1 MPERAAAAAASGDH
15 RIGLDDFKRD
25 HGFAQKLLFP
35 MYREARV
42 DRQTGGM
49 IRVTWGVSNMGT
61 RVSGRRLA
69 VSFLYRRAL
78 LGAVSVVWAA
88 AIGACAPLAGDEAP
102 GVQFAALPPA
112 PVRLPHPAI
121 TDAAFTTTDAETL
134 PLRRWLP
141 AGEPGAAR
149 GVAPR
154 AVILA
159 LHGFNDYSN
168 AFDAPAKEWAKHGI
182 ATYAYDQRGFGG
194 APGRALWPGS
204 AALATDAVT
213 AATLL
218 RAKYPRQPIYLL
230 GESMGGAVAILAA
243 TGATGIRPAAVDGVI
258 LSAPAVWTRESMQ
271 FLPRMALWAGVR
283 MFPGAVF
290 TGESLHILAS
300 DNIPMLIALGKDPM
314 VIKGARVDT
323 MYGLVDLMDQTIEAA
338 PHLSAPLLMM
348 YGAHDAVIPADPVRA
363 FVAALP
369 PGVASRDRFAYY
381 TNGYHMLLRDLEG
394 QKVAADVATWALDR
408 AAALPSHA
416 DAVGTDHPWPPVAAG
431 G

>member
-1 MPERAAAAAASGDH
+1 
-15 RIGLDDFKRD
+15 
-25 HGFAQKLLFP
+25 
-35 MYREARV
+35 
-42 DRQTGGM
+42 M
-49 IRVTWGVSNMGT
+49 IRSRTLISRN
-61 RVSGRRLA
+61 
-69 VSFLYRRAL
+69 
-78 LGAVSVVWAA
+78 AA
-88 AIGACAPLAGDEAP
+88 AILRRRSAWRTLSMVLVWAVAACAPVPGDEAP
-102 GVQFAALPPA
+102 GPQFATIQPGSLP
-112 PVRLPHPAI
+112 LPHPAI
-121 TDAAFTTTDAETL
+121 TEAAFTTTDAESL

-141 AGEPGAAR
+141 DGQ
-149 GVAPR
+149 PR

-168 AFDAPAKEWAKHGI
+168 AFDAPAKIWAAQGV

-204 AALATDAVT
+204 EALATDAVT

-218 RAKYPRQPIYLL
+218 RAKYPHTPLYLL

-258 LSAPAVWTRESMQ
+258 LSAPAVWTRESME

-300 DNIPMLIALGKDPM
+300 DNIPMLLALGRDPM

-323 MYGLVDLMDQTIEAA
+323 MYGLVDLMDRTIEAA
-338 PHLSAPLLMM
+338 PGLTAPTLLM
-348 YGAHDAVIPADPVRA
+348 YGAHDAVIPADPVRE

-369 PGVASRDRFAYY
+369 PDAVRHDRFAYY
-381 TNGYHMLLRDLEG
+381 QNGYHMLLRDLEG
-394 QKVAADVATWALDR
+394 KKVADDVMAWVFSR
-408 AAALPSHA
+408 AALPSRA
-416 DAVGTDHPWPPVAAG
+416 DALGTERPWPPVATG

>member
-1 MPERAAAAAASGDH
+1 MLRSGVFGGRGAAPVSH
-15 RIGLDDFKRD
+15 RWGLA
-25 HGFAQKLLFP
+25 GLLFLLCG
-35 MYREARV
+35 AA
-42 DRQTGGM
+42 QT
-49 IRVTWGVSNMGT
+49 
-61 RVSGRRLA
+61 
-69 VSFLYRRAL
+69 
-78 LGAVSVVWAA
+78 
-88 AIGACAPLAGDEAP
+88 ACAPKVEETP
-102 GVQFAALPPA
+102 GMQVAAVQPVPLPPDRA
-112 PVRLPHPAI
+112 PRPAI
-121 TDAAFTTTDAETL
+121 EKASFTTTDALSL
-134 PLRRWLP
+134 PMRKWLP
-141 AGEPGAAR
+141 QGEPQ
-149 GVAPR
+149 

-159 LHGFNDYSN
+159 LHGFNDYGN
-168 AFDAPAKEWAKHGI
+168 AFDAPAKIWAARGI

-204 AALATDAVT
+204 EALATDAVT
-213 AATLL
+213 ASVLL
-218 RAKYPRQPIYLL
+218 RRAYPGKPLYLL

-243 TGATGIRPAAVDGVI
+243 SGATGIRPAPVDGVI

-271 FLPRMALWAGVR
+271 FLPRVALWAGVR

-323 MYGLVDLMDQTIEAA
+323 MYGLVDLMDRTIEAA
-338 PHLSAPLLMM
+338 PSLKTPTFLL

-369 PGVASRDRFAYY
+369 ADGVRNDHFGYY
-381 TNGYHMLLRDLEG
+381 QSGYHMLLRDLEG
-394 QKVAADVATWALDR
+394 PRVATDVAAWVLDR

-416 DAVGTDHPWPPVAAG
+416 DAIGTDRPWPPVATG

>member
-1 MPERAAAAAASGDH
+1 
-15 RIGLDDFKRD
+15 
-25 HGFAQKLLFP
+25 
-35 MYREARV
+35 
-42 DRQTGGM
+42 M
-49 IRVTWGVSNMGT
+49 IRSWCFGSRKGAPSLAR
-61 RVSGRRLA
+61 RVAPGLT
-69 VSFLYRRAL
+69 
-78 LGAVSVVWAA
+78 GAVLATVLA
-88 AIGACAPLAGDEAP
+88 ACAPNGPEAP
-102 GVQFAALPPA
+102 GVQLAAIQPMPA
-112 PVRLPHPAI
+112 PQPHPAL
-121 TDAAFTTTDAETL
+121 TETALTTTDAETL

-141 AGEPGAAR
+141 EGRPS
-149 GVAPR
+149 

-168 AFDAPAKEWAKHGI
+168 AFDAPAKAWAKRGI

-204 AALATDAVT
+204 EALATDAVT

-218 RAKYPRQPIYLL
+218 RAQYPHTPVYLL

-290 TGESLHILAS
+290 TGESLYILAS

-323 MYGLVDLMDQTIEAA
+323 MYGLVDLMDRTIDAA
-338 PHLSAPLLMM
+338 PRLTAPLLLM
-348 YGAHDAVIPADPVRA
+348 YGAHDAVIPADPVRE
-363 FVAALP
+363 FVVALP
-369 PGVASRDRFAYY
+369 PGEAGRDRFAYY
-381 TNGYHMLLRDLEG
+381 PNGYHMLLRDLEG
-394 QKVAADVATWALDR
+394 KQVAADVATWVLDR
-408 AAALPSHA
+408 ATALPSHA
-416 DAVGTDHPWPPVAAG
+416 DAIGGDRPWPPAAG
-431 G
+431 GG

>member
-1 MPERAAAAAASGDH
+1 MACGMLLAAATACSPLAAEDA
-15 RIGLDDFKRD
+15 
-25 HGFAQKLLFP
+25 P
-35 MYREARV
+35 
-42 DRQTGGM
+42 GM
-49 IRVTWGVSNMGT
+49 Q
-61 RVSGRRLA
+61 L
-69 VSFLYRRAL
+69 
-78 LGAVSVVWAA
+78 A
-88 AIGACAPLAGDEAP
+88 AIQPVPAAPLP
-102 GVQFAALPPA
+102 AL
-112 PVRLPHPAI
+112 
-121 TDAAFTTTDAETL
+121 TDTALTTTDGETL
-134 PLRRWLP
+134 PIRRWLP
-141 AGEPGAAR
+141 AGQPK
-149 GVAPR
+149 

-168 AFDAPAKEWAKHGI
+168 AFDGPAKIWAARGI

-194 APGRALWPGS
+194 APGRTLWPGS

-218 RAKYPRQPIYLL
+218 RAKYPHTPLYLL

-258 LSAPAVWTRESMQ
+258 LSAPAVWTRESME

-323 MYGLVDLMDQTIEAA
+323 MYGLVDLMDRTIEVA
-338 PHLSAPLLMM
+338 PQLTAPMLLM

-369 PGVASRDRFAYY
+369 PDATRRDRLAYY
-381 TNGYHMLLRDLEG
+381 QNGYHMLMRDLEG
-394 QKVAADVATWALDR
+394 KKVSEDVATWVLNR
-408 AAALPSHA
+408 GAALPSRA
-416 DAVGTDHPWPPVAAG
+416 DGMGGNRPWPPAGAG

>member
-1 MPERAAAAAASGDH
+1 MIRSWSFGGRKGAPSVARRVASGLICAALAAAVA
-15 RIGLDDFKRD
+15 
-25 HGFAQKLLFP
+25 
-35 MYREARV
+35 
-42 DRQTGGM
+42 
-49 IRVTWGVSNMGT
+49 
-61 RVSGRRLA
+61 
-69 VSFLYRRAL
+69 
-78 LGAVSVVWAA
+78 
-88 AIGACAPLAGDEAP
+88 ACAPNGPEATGIQLAAIQP
-102 GVQFAALPPA
+102 LPVP
-112 PVRLPHPAI
+112 PPHPAL
-121 TDAAFTTTDAETL
+121 TETALTTTDAETL

-141 AGEPGAAR
+141 EGQPK
-149 GVAPR
+149 

-168 AFDAPAKEWAKHGI
+168 AFDAPAKEWAKRGVV
-182 ATYAYDQRGFGG
+182 TYAYDQRGFGG
-194 APGRALWPGS
+194 APGRTLWPGS
-204 AALATDAVT
+204 EALATDAVT

-218 RAKYPRQPIYLL
+218 RAKYPRTPIYLL

-300 DNIPMLIALGKDPM
+300 DNIPMLIALGRDPM

-323 MYGLVDLMDQTIEAA
+323 MYGLVDLMDRTIEAA
-338 PHLSAPLLMM
+338 PGLAVPLLLM
-348 YGAHDAVIPADPVRA
+348 YGAHDAVIPVDPVRA

-369 PGVASRDRFAYY
+369 PSDARRDRFAYY
-381 TNGYHMLLRDLEG
+381 QSGYHMLLRDLEG
-394 QKVAADVATWALDR
+394 KKVADDVANWVLDR

-416 DAVGTDHPWPPVAAG
+416 DAIGADRPWPPVAG
-431 G
+431 GG